1 MHVLNLTQVI
11 RLRIRRPSRPWLS
24 LCWSLEAPDE
34 PGGRTF
40 SPREGG
46 WRPLRPPGWD
56 KCVSGLAP
64 HCRAQG
70 RRRGARNRTRSHE
83 RAEPDMRCHRSAP
96 RSPRPCGL
104 PAPSPDAPGQE
115 ASRHGRKKRLSR
127 AHSQTAVPA
136 SLASEQ
142 LNHTGDS
149 VGALRPAGTLVGP
162 RRVKV
167 HREGAGRGPGRGRAL
182 PRPSLGS
189 CTAGPPAGTPGR
201 DQALVTAGHGGRGGG
216 HLLGIWQGRRVQC
229 GVSAST
235 AVCRQ

>member
-1 MHVLNLTQVI
+1 MAS
-11 RLRIRRPSRPWLS
+11 P
-24 LCWSLEAPDE
+24 EAPWVGQVRQRVSPSLQGAGKT
-34 PGGRTF
+34 PGGAEPHALPRARRAGHAVPQECTPLSPTLRAACPF
-40 SPREGG
+40 SRCPR
-46 WRPLRPPGWD
+46 PGS
-56 KCVSGLAP
+56 KQA
-64 HCRAQG
+64 
-70 RRRGARNRTRSHE
+70 
-83 RAEPDMRCHRSAP
+83 RAE
-96 RSPRPCGL
+96 
-104 PAPSPDAPGQE
+104 
-115 ASRHGRKKRLSR
+115 KRLSR